1 MNNVQSKNICCIAP
15 FSETSDFFK
24 LTRDLYSKFNDVQTV
39 GVKYAK
45 EIPQALADFAYAVP
59 GVIEKAKEKEA
70 EGCSGIIIGCLSD
83 TGYEEAKEVVS
94 ISVVGPL
101 HASLV
106 LANMIGDRFSVVVP
120 DELLVT
126 PIEKLIKKYG
136 FLGNLA
142 SFRCVSAGVTNIEC
156 SAANEEITKNSV
168 GKVLECIEKDRANSV
183 ILGCL
188 SMVPMVGAIRK
199 AITPK
204 YAVDVINPVDASYY
218 MVEMLRNFRTLM

>member
-1 MNNVQSKNICCIAP
+1 MLSKNICCIAP
-15 FSETSDFFK
+15 FTETSDFFK
-24 LTRDLYSKFNDVQTV
+24 LTRDLYGKFKDVQTV

-70 EGCSGIIIGCLSD
+70 EGYNGIIIGCLSD
-83 TGYEEAKEVVS
+83 TGYEEAKEVVR

-106 LANMIGDRFSVVVP
+106 LAHMSGDRFSVVLP

-126 PIEKLIKKYG
+126 PIEKLIKKYS
-136 FLGNLA
+136 FLSNLA
-142 SFRCVSAGVTNIEC
+142 SIRCVSGGITNIEC
-156 SAANEEITKNSV
+156 TAANDEIVKNSV
-168 GKVLECIEKDRANSV
+168 GKIIECIEKDRANSV

-188 SMVPMVGAIRK
+188 SMIPMVGAIRK

-204 YAVDVINPVDASYY
+204 YPIAVINPVDASYY